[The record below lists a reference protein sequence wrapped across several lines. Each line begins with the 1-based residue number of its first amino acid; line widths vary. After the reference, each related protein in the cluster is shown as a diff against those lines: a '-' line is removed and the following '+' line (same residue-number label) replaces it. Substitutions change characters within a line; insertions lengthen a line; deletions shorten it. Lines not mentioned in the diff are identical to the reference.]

1 MKPPVDVELTTVADT
16 HAVFHRG
23 DEVIRIDNLQPGT
36 EHTELGITFRTL
48 TPPPGRLLSTFRS
61 EEHTSELQSH

>member
-1 MKPPVDVELTTVADT
+1 MGHAAGRAPVPSRVLIMKPPVDVELTTVADT

-36 EHTELGITFRTL
+36 EHTEI
-48 TPPPGRLLSTFRS
+48 GRA
-61 EEHTSELQSH
+61 HV